1 MWIHGGGRL
10 SHAPAYFAD
19 RAHSSVAAERGREEK
34 EFISAISIN
43 LLREWAFLLRAKSSR
58 RRLAVIASLTVFG
71 RLVGGS
77 WPFLVCQSWALLHTP

>member
-1 MWIHGGGRL
+1 MHGGGRL

-34 EFISAISIN
+34 DCISAISIS

-58 RRLAVIASLTVFG
+58 RLLAVMAALTVAG
-71 RLVGGS
+71 RQVGGHPRAGDFVRGCS
-77 WPFLVCQSWALLHTP
+77 VLLCI